1 MKNEKELKSWPI
13 KGSSSRRVVARNI
26 SCFAIPRTETLRGDD
41 MARRA
46 FTLIELL
53 VVVLI
58 IGILAAIALPQY
70 QKAVDRAR
78 MIQLVTLTTAAKNA
92 QEEFYLA
99 NGTYSQDWDSL
110 SISFSGTAN
119 GRSLTTEGYNLTF
132 TPYVANST
140 PESIYARDSRL
151 PGVLLIVAYSH
162 SGFSFWDNVKACYAT
177 KTNSRAVDLC
187 RLISGQSTGEDNG
200 SEYVFKF

>member
-1 MKNEKELKSWPI
+1 
-13 KGSSSRRVVARNI
+13 
-26 SCFAIPRTETLRGDD
+26 

-78 MIQLVTLTTAAKNA
+78 MVQLVTLTTAAKTA

-99 NGTYSQDWDSL
+99 NGAYSQDWDSL
-110 SISFSGTAN
+110 AISFSGTAN
-119 GRSLTTEGYNLTF
+119 GTSLSTAGSVLQLRSYI
-132 TPYVANST
+132 ANAV
-140 PESIYARDSRL
+140 PNSIYAEDSQL

-162 SGFSFWDNVKACYAT
+162 SGFSYWDNVKACYAT
-177 KTNSRAVDLC
+177 KTKPRAVALC
-187 RLISGQSTGEDNG
+187 KLISGKSTGEGNG